1 MISISAFPKCWIED
15 ICFGRMDLFEWMELS
30 VQLECE
36 GLELFSGFLKS
47 HDRHYLGEVRK
58 KAEGLG
64 MRLPMM
70 CYSPDFTMEDPKD
83 LKNEIDKQKQMIHI
97 TAELGGKYCRTLSG
111 QNRPG
116 MPVDTGVEQVV
127 RCIEACI
134 PEAEKCGVYLVIEN
148 HYKDSFWKFPEFA
161 QKKDVFLSI
170 LKRLDSPFFGVQY
183 DPSNAIVAGDDP
195 LELLDE
201 VLPRVMT
208 MHASDRFL
216 TPGKTIDDIRQ
227 ADGSIGYSPYLCHG
241 VTGKGLNNYDE
252 IFKRLVYAGFN
263 GWISIEDGMNG
274 LDEMKESID
283 FLKRMRIKY
292 QRCDRT

>member
-1 MISISAFPKCWIED
+1 MISISAFPKCWLED
-15 ICFGRMDLFEWMELS
+15 ICSDKMNLFVWMELS
-30 VQLECE
+30 AQLECE
-36 GLELFSGFLKS
+36 GLELFSGFLNS
-47 HDRHYLGEVRK
+47 HDGKYLGEVRT
-58 KAEGLG
+58 KAENLG
-64 MRLPMM
+64 MKLPMM
-70 CYSPDFTMEDPKD
+70 CYSPDFTVTDQAD
-83 LKNEIDKQKQMIHI
+83 LKKEVAKQKEMIRV

-116 MPVDTGVEQVV
+116 VPVDAGVEQVV

-134 PEAEKCGVYLVIEN
+134 PEAEKNGVYLVIEN
-148 HYKDSFWKFPEFA
+148 HYKDSFWKYPEFA

-170 LKRLDSPFFGVQY
+170 LNRLDSPFFGVQY

-195 LELLDE
+195 LELLDK

-252 IFKRLVYAGFN
+252 IFKRLVSAGFK

-274 LDEMKESID
+274 MDEMKESVN
-283 FLKRMRIKY
+283 FLKNMRSKY
-292 QRCDRT
+292 T